1 MDRVRALGRCGSL
14 AAALI
19 FAAAA
24 LGYGWWLLKF
34 EEGNR
39 AVERGELEEARRIY
53 EQASIPFERVPF
65 AAQLLRRDFAKLR
78 FNQVRL
84 AYREGDPEAALEILE
99 EAAGRS
105 PAIKDTAEFSFW
117 VGNLIFR
124 RALQT
129 ADPADA
135 VELLK
140 QALSEYQRG
149 LVAQPDDWDLK
160 YNFEL
165 TKTLLS
171 QRVRGGGKDQE
182 KVRSILEKMRPA
194 EEKFQGQLPV
204 EKRG

>member
-1 MDRVRALGRCGSL
+1 MDWIRALGRSGFIS
-14 AAALI
+14 AAAL
-19 FAAAA
+19 FAAAS

-53 EQASIPFERVPF
+53 EEAAVPFERVPF
-65 AAQLLRRDFAKLR
+65 AAQVLRRDFERLR

-84 AYREGDPEAALEILE
+84 AYGEGDDEAALEILE
-99 EAAGRS
+99 EAAARS
-105 PAIKDTAEFSFW
+105 PAIKDGAEFSFW
-117 VGNLIFR
+117 VGNLLFR

-135 VELLK
+135 VEHLK

-149 LVAQPDDWDLK
+149 LTARPDDWDLK

-171 QRVRGGGKDQE
+171 QRVRGGGKEQE
-182 KVRSILEKMRPA
+182 KVRSILEKMRPS
-194 EEKFQGQLPV
+194 EEKSQGQLPV